1 MRRIAAGSLLL
12 VFAAL
17 GGCKSAPAP
26 LTDAD
31 RAAARDMTAAM
42 STAIGASDVPGVTA
56 LYAPDAMM
64 MPPSMP
70 MSKGTDQIR
79 QFFQGMTS
87 VKVNLQ
93 LTQQTADGSGDFMYT
108 TGRYHYQAMPPAA
121 GTEDGKYLLVFRRG
135 ADANWKVVAESW
147 SPDAPPAPPA
157 APAPTKPA
165 ARGRQR

>member
-1 MRRIAAGSLLL
+1 MRRLGAGSLLL

-31 RAAARDMTAAM
+31 TAAARDMTAAM
-42 STAIGASDVPGVTA
+42 STAIGAGDVAGISA

-64 MPPSMP
+64 MPPAMP
-70 MSKGTDQIR
+70 AVHGADQIR
-79 QFFQGMTS
+79 QFYQGMTS

-108 TGRYHYQAMPPAA
+108 SGKYHYQALPPAA
-121 GTEDGKYLLVFRRG
+121 GTEDGKYLLVFHRG
-135 ADANWKVVAESW
+135 ADAKWKVVAESW
-147 SPDAPPAPPA
+147 SADAPAAPPPAP
-157 APAPTKPA
+157 APAKPA
-165 ARGRQR
+165 SGRRR